1 MNREITKKRNVNNL
15 MTKNET
21 QISTHKPSDR
31 KPVAVVTGGGTGIG
45 AACCRALAKEGFRVG
60 IHYRSSEGA
69 ARQVLA
75 DVEDGFLLAAD
86 LCDPRQ
92 IDEMVT
98 ALKPEGSVD
107 VLVNNAGVSFNGDIN
122 SMKIDDFDA
131 QRSMLRGTWYLTKR
145 ILRLF
150 MLRRNSGRIINISS
164 VVGHT
169 GNGGQI
175 PYTMEKAGLDAFTK
189 SLAKELWGRGILVN
203 SVAPGF
209 IETSMTAELPSDVA
223 TGILS
228 NIPLGRMGR
237 PEEVADVVAF
247 LAGRG
252 SYITGTVIHVNGGLY
267 GG

>member
-1 MNREITKKRNVNNL
+1 MKA
-15 MTKNET
+15 
-21 QISTHKPSDR
+21 D
-31 KPVAVVTGGGTGIG
+31 
-45 AACCRALAKEGFRVG
+45 
-60 IHYRSSEGA
+60 
-69 ARQVLA
+69 LA
-75 DVEDGFLLAAD
+75 DV
-86 LCDPRQ
+86 
-92 IDEMVT
+92 DEVEEM
-98 ALKPEGSVD
+98 AKSIKGIAGRVD
-107 VLVNNAGVSFNGDIN
+107 VLVNNAGIAVNSDIN
-122 SMKIDDFDA
+122 SMKIGEFDS
-131 QRSMLRGTWYLTKR
+131 QRTTLRGAWYLTKR

-150 MLRRNSGRIINISS
+150 MLRSNSGRIINISS

-189 SLAKELWGRGILVN
+189 SLARELWGRNILVN

-209 IETSMTAELPSDVA
+209 IDTAMTKSLPDDVQQK
-223 TGILS
+223 ILE

-252 SYITGTVIHVNGGLY
+252 TYITGSVIHVNGGLY